1 MTMKTIMRETKEE
14 WLEDR
19 RGRITG
25 TSADKILSK
34 RDKKPLKGFYQL
46 LADRVAIPE
55 TDENK
60 MDRGLRLENEAIECF
75 CKETGKKVTHMENTL
90 CYREDEPNIAYSP
103 DGIVEGE
110 PADVEVK
117 CKDTALHIEAII
129 NEEIPSEYEAQIIQ
143 GFVVNDELKTR
154 YLILYDP
161 RCPRELLYF
170 TLHRADYAEKIATT
184 LAEQKEILKQLSELE
199 NKILNF

>member
-1 MTMKTIMRETKEE
+1 MMKTITRETKEE

-60 MDRGLRLENEAIECF
+60 MDRGLRLEDEAIERF
-75 CKETGKKVTHMENTL
+75 CKETGKKVTHCENTL
-90 CYREDEPNIAYSP
+90 CYREDDPNIAYSP
-103 DGIVEGE
+103 DGIVESE
-110 PADVEVK
+110 QADVEVK

-129 NEEIPSEYEAQIIQ
+129 EEKIPSEYEAQIIQ
-143 GFVVNDELKTR
+143 GFVVNDEMKTR
-154 YLILYDP
+154 YFILYDP
-161 RCPRELLYF
+161 RCPRDLLYF
-170 TLHRADYAEKIATT
+170 TLNRTDYAEKIATALT
-184 LAEQKEILKQLSELE
+184 EQREILQQLSELE
-199 NKILNF
+199 DKILNF